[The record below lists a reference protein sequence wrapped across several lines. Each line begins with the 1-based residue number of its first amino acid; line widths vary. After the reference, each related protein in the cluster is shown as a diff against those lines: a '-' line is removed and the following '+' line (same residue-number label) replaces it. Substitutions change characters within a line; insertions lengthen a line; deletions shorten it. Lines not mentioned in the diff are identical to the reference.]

1 MDFSRN
7 LFIFVNEGKLKLFIM
22 KLNFFNNFFSTTK
35 QKDEPENENVTEN
48 LDVGFTEEELLE
60 YDKHVDFYYTNII
73 NSLILYTYNVDQL
86 DEMAPILIDPLAELY
101 EELDYAFIPVLF
113 ETVFRNKR
121 INESFKEDLLPFK
134 KNVDD
139 IPVEIWDW
147 DFLDQHETWKNIRI
161 EAEMLLNKLN
171 IETRTYNIDYTTILF
186 KK

>member
-1 MDFSRN
+1 
-7 LFIFVNEGKLKLFIM
+7 M
-22 KLNFFNNFFSTTK
+22 KLNFFKNYFSTTK
-35 QKDEPENENVTEN
+35 QKNKLENKNVTEN
-48 LDVGFTEEELLE
+48 LEDVGFTEEELLE
-60 YDKHVDFYYTNII
+60 CDKHVDFYYTNIV

-101 EELDYAFIPVLF
+101 EELHYAFIPVLF

-121 INESFKEDLLPFK
+121 INESLKEDLLQFK
-134 KNVDD
+134 NNVEN

-147 DFLDQHETWKNIRI
+147 DFLDEHETWKNIRL

-171 IETRTYNIDYTTILF
+171 IETRTYNTDYTTILF

>member
-1 MDFSRN
+1 
-7 LFIFVNEGKLKLFIM
+7 M
-22 KLNFFNNFFSTTK
+22 KLNFFNKFFSTAK
-35 QKDEPENENVTEN
+35 QKDKPENKTIIEN
-48 LDVGFTEEELLE
+48 LEDIGFTEEELLE

-73 NSLILYTYNVDQL
+73 NSLILYSYNVDQL

-113 ETVFRNKR
+113 ETIFRNKR
-121 INESFKEDLLPFK
+121 INESFKEDLLQFK

-147 DFLDQHETWKNIRI
+147 DFLDQHETWKNIRL

-171 IETRTYNIDYTTILF
+171 IETRTYNTDYTTFLF